1 MEDSPKSYIIKGKL
15 TEIED
20 TMGVVYIPE
29 YDLSIKWP
37 IQELPDVIEIGDTV
51 TLTLNYPNEAEKIKA
66 LYKNVVKEEKYE
78 DIRHLLED
86 LVN

>member
-1 MEDSPKSYIIKGKL
+1 MESSNSYIIKGKL

-20 TMGVVYIPE
+20 TMGIVYIPE
-29 YDLSIKWP
+29 YELSIKWP
-37 IQELPDVIEIGDTV
+37 IQELPDVIEVGDSV
-51 TLTLNYPNEAEKIKA
+51 TLSLNYPNETEKIQA
-66 LYKNVVKEEKYE
+66 LSENNEKEEKYK

>member
-1 MEDSPKSYIIKGKL
+1 MESPNSYIIKGKL

-20 TMGVVYIPE
+20 TMGIVYIPE
-29 YDLSIKWP
+29 YELNIKWP
-37 IQELPDVIEIGDTV
+37 IQELPDVIEIGDSV
-51 TLTLNYPNEAEKIKA
+51 TLSLNCPNEAEKIQA
-66 LYKNVVKEEKYE
+66 LSENNEKEEKYK